1 MKTFWLLEDVALN
14 TKEYYLLLL
23 LLLLLF
29 LFFLYEQ
36 DLHKTFG
43 HMILKMMMDHPV
55 ILQTYNIGIAETKV
69 SNPL

>member
-43 HMILKMMMDHPV
+43 SHDPEDDD
-55 ILQTYNIGIAETKV
+55 GSSSDP
-69 SNPL
+69 SNL